1 MKLKELKE
9 LKDFNTTP
17 YYKYYTEM
25 VDDYSIKIIN
35 SIITQQWIDTEKK
48 YTRWDVLKEV
58 RKFINSDVRQFKD
71 LDVVNPNKE
80 EKEKQELD
88 NLLHEQSKKI
98 LGMN

>member
-35 SIITQQWIDTEKK
+35 SIITQQ
-48 YTRWDVLKEV
+48 
-58 RKFINSDVRQFKD
+58 
-71 LDVVNPNKE
+71 
-80 EKEKQELD
+80 
-88 NLLHEQSKKI
+88 
-98 LGMN
+98 